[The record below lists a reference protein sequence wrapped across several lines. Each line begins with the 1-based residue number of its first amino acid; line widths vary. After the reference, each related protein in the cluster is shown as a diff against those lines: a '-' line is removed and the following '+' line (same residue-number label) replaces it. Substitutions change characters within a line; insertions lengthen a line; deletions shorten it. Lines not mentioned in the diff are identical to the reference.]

1 MERYLSACSN
11 MASAANKMV
20 ASDLVADSRQCGH
33 GADKTYFPGIG
44 AAQLLDLPFGVKLPR
59 IPGSD
64 SLYSTTKL
72 GEKLFQP
79 SYGFNLTDPYCRI
92 LENQYN
98 SLHDP
103 HLRAYHQRKDIL
115 GRLKKGGYITNNNEV
130 VCSLKEFNKYREYL
144 RSLKLDFEKNC
155 IKEQNQALPEKE
167 MASHLPKIQENVFKR
182 KEIKKNTFVYRGQDG
197 THSSRK
203 KEKKT
208 FDDVKVASAVGDQ
221 RANKGVN
228 GPTSNAI
235 HPSLSSSKNVVKTS
249 VTSVVYQPDESNGT
263 EQKKDG
269 VITKN
274 PSTFGNK
281 GDGSSTFFSFLNPHN
296 ITQRIQCLTEKIST
310 PVNRCLKWNQLA
322 SPTQS
327 YKLTSLNSDQKNL
340 VNTLAIDRRAMNRKK
355 GFKGEE
361 TSMKKGNIQYP
372 IVTTITGIMKNNVVN
387 LLSESAAG
395 VADKKEKENKMR
407 ISIRKYNENISK
419 VTSTT
424 STKSKAT
431 KDPDLRLTHK
441 NNDTEKESTSAPES
455 EERQGN
461 EAHTQFS
468 AATND
473 IEHEKEIPGAD
484 FETDSEKINR
494 VRENSLKK
502 EDEPFHLSSLASKVR
517 NTETITQKILKA
529 ATPKSNGM
537 ERQAS
542 PSQIAVNEEQYSDY
556 DHVQNIIE
564 NTYDAVLEIYHS
576 QGSTDDSHVQSPPS
590 DRSLQVIQEVGKDT
604 AQSVS
609 TKDLSLS
616 ISKNLPA
623 IEKEGEKERE
633 KEKVKVKEIKIEP
646 SKTDSHQYQPKH
658 KAGIFPATF
667 LEDIIT
673 EMINKLIF
681 SSSPETQMC
690 ERCENVSEDENQTE
704 LYDTVM
710 KLTDSLLKEFSDA
723 QIKVFRRDPENQ
735 FLPPVENMSLSVPK
749 VLSGHKESTAEKA
762 SSSIKKTVDEIPHMH
777 KMTKNSS
784 LNKIPF
790 LNNIP
795 AIDQTLVNK
804 VVHSSVCNILKEYR
818 SQDSICK
825 SIKTNGETIA
835 RQLTSAVINE
845 IFQQQLNF
853 GFCDEIPASACLP
866 LKSKDVVK
874 KIQNV
879 VKRASKEY
887 QALSPYTV
895 MLPHEFLENV
905 ISALLSKIF
914 SSLSNT
920 KAETPEGKRFTEL
933 DFLQMKLL
941 STVTTEIS
949 KYDMI
954 IQYVDSLHPNDD
966 EIIQLVVHSIYSDL
980 LSQYGS
986 REIIQNCVSSGC
998 RILFKSIV
1006 GLILK
1011 EVSGNQL
1018 QNYFSGELTPYQ
1030 CSEVNY
1036 IVENILKDVIT
1047 TADAPQ
1053 PQPRAHI
1060 LPFDVIEETAVKF
1073 LSKLLSMFPTVD
1085 KERTKSG
1092 ETEMQK
1098 MRKITSK
1105 ILNSIQEFISKS
1117 NIKLVSPAKKLPT
1130 VPSADNE
1137 TIEKIVNS
1145 VYTSVLKHSGS
1156 HISILKDLMGKS
1168 NALSN
1173 IIGFLMVQEISNSEF
1188 QPKFEEEVSNSELVL
1203 EAVKIMEK
1211 VVKTVDKFKSQEK
1224 SSSKKGPMLDTITLE
1239 EALAL
1244 FLAKIVTLPSVSS
1257 KDAKNLSK
1265 PELNKIASQL
1275 TKSVA
1280 AEISKNNINLVSADP
1295 EEHFLNPESIEM
1307 ISQVIDSIYSDI
1319 LQQSGTHKDLYYNI
1333 KGTNRAFI
1341 KEVASLIINGVSN
1354 LQLDTVK
1361 LKNSSAD
1368 LFGDQD
1374 INRIVEKAW
1383 KYADKMIPDLEKG
1396 ESEQDSVEDEF
1407 PIKIVPHIRK
1417 KPVKIDPDIISEHL
1431 AVISVKTQSLEKL
1444 ETDCLRKT
1452 GHNIEELRSAWR
1464 SISSSDTSNLGKI
1477 KKGRHASL
1485 TKTGQLDVRPLE
1497 KEGRNLTAERI
1508 CYLTERI
1515 KSISSC
1521 KQEDLNSYASEI
1533 EDCTPDASAKI
1544 FEEIP
1549 KSSITKQGSKMLV
1562 KVSSALSNVSSPL
1575 SKVSSPLSKVCLR
1588 IKTRIS
1594 KSSTPAGRLIAFN
1607 EEEEEG
1613 VNCKTRPKP
1622 GRFLGPS
1629 TSTQIKVKNSA
1640 SVKVSPASP
1649 LQAWSR
1655 ISVSPSPGGKAV
1667 QSSVQS
1673 EATTL
1678 GHTGVPGQSQASRGT
1693 NGAENG
1699 ITHPPPTKILLSDK
1713 KAILPRVI
1721 ELKRTPLRATG
1732 PSPPTCTAVRPGGS
1746 PRVTPRRPGR
1756 AG

>member
-1 MERYLSACSN
+1 MEGRRWGRGTGHARGIGGRGVEPARAAVEQYLSTSSN
-11 MASAANKMV
+11 TASAATKTV
-20 ASDLVADSRQCGH
+20 ASDLVTDSRQCGH
-33 GADKTYFPGIG
+33 GADKTHFPGIR

-64 SLYSTTKL
+64 CLYRTTKL

-79 SYGFNLTDPYCRI
+79 SYGFNLSDPYCRI

-115 GRLKKGGYITNNNEV
+115 GRLKKGGFITSNNEV

-144 RSLKLDFEKNC
+144 RSLKLDFEKHC
-155 IKEQNQALPEKE
+155 IKEQKQVLPEKE

-182 KEIKKNTFVYRGQDG
+182 KEIKKDTFVYRGQDG

-203 KEKKT
+203 KKKKT
-208 FDDVKVASAVGDQ
+208 FDDVKVASAVGDR

-228 GPTSNAI
+228 GPTANAI
-235 HPSLSSSKNVVKTS
+235 HPSLSSSKNVVRKS
-249 VTSVVYQPDESNGT
+249 VSSVVCQPDENNGT

-274 PSTFGNK
+274 PITFDNT
-281 GDGSSTFFSFLNPHN
+281 DN

-310 PVNRCLKWNQLA
+310 PVNRCLKGNQLA

-327 YKLTSLNSDQKNL
+327 YKHTSLKSDQKNSL
-340 VNTLAIDRRAMNRKK
+340 NTLEIDRSAVNRKK

-361 TSMKKGNIQYP
+361 TSMKKGSIQDP
-372 IVTTITGIMKNNVVN
+372 IVTAVTGIMKNNAVN

-395 VADKKEKENKMR
+395 VANKKEKENKMR

-419 VTSTT
+419 VISTT

-431 KDPDLRLTHK
+431 KDAELRLTHK
-441 NNDTEKESTSAPES
+441 NDDTEKKSTSAPEY
-455 EERQGN
+455 EERQCN
-461 EAHTQFS
+461 EAQTQFQ

-484 FETDSEKINR
+484 FETDSEEFKS
-494 VRENSLKK
+494 VRENSLNK

-517 NTETITQKILKA
+517 NTETTAEKTLKA

-537 ERQAS
+537 ERQAC

-556 DHVQNIIE
+556 EHVQNIIE
-564 NTYDAVLEIYHS
+564 NTYDVILEIYHS
-576 QGSTDDSHVQSPPS
+576 QGSTDDSHLQSPPS
-590 DRSLQVIQEVGKDT
+590 DRSLQVIQEVGKDS

-623 IEKEGEKERE
+623 MEKEGEKERE

-646 SKTDSHQYQPKH
+646 SKTNSHQYEPKH

-667 LEDIIT
+667 LEDTIT
-673 EMINKLIF
+673 EIINKLIF

-690 ERCENVSEDENQTE
+690 ERCQNVSEDENQTE
-704 LYDTVM
+704 LYDTAM

-723 QIKVFRRDPENQ
+723 QIKVFRTDPENQ
-735 FLPPVENMSLSVPK
+735 FLPPVENMSSSVPK
-749 VLSGHKESTAEKA
+749 VLSRHKESTAEKA
-762 SSSIKKTVDEIPHMH
+762 SSSIKETVDKIPHMH

-835 RQLTSAVINE
+835 RQLTNAVINE

-853 GFCDEIPASACLP
+853 GFCDEIPASAYLP

-879 VKRASKEY
+879 VKRASKEC

-914 SSLSNT
+914 STLSNT

-949 KYDMI
+949 KYDDMI
-954 IQYVDSLHPNDD
+954 IQYVDSLHPSDD
-966 EIIQLVVHSIYSDL
+966 EIIQLVVHSIYNNL

-986 REIIQNCVSSGC
+986 QEIIQNCVSSGC
-998 RILFKSIV
+998 RILSKSIV
-1006 GLILK
+1006 DLILK

-1018 QNYFSGELTPYQ
+1018 QSYFSGELTPYQ

-1053 PQPRAHI
+1053 PQPCAHI
-1060 LPFDVIEETAVKF
+1060 LPYDVIEETVVKF

-1098 MRKITSK
+1098 MQKITSK

-1117 NIKLVSPAKKLPT
+1117 NIKLVSPAKELPT

-1156 HISILKDLMGKS
+1156 HTSILKDLMGKS

-1203 EAVKIMEK
+1203 EAVKTMEK

-1224 SSSKKGPMLDTITLE
+1224 SSSKKGPMLDTTTLE

-1280 AEISKNNINLVSADP
+1280 AEISKNNINLVSAHP

-1319 LQQSGTHKDLYYNI
+1319 LQQSGTHKDLYYDI
-1333 KGTNRAFI
+1333 KGTNTAFL
-1341 KEVASLIINGVSN
+1341 KEVASLIISGVSD
-1354 LQLDTVK
+1354 LRLDTVK
-1361 LKNSSAD
+1361 LKNSSAE

-1374 INRIVEKAW
+1374 INRIVQKAQ

-1396 ESEQDSVEDEF
+1396 ESEQDSVEDGF

-1417 KPVKIDPDIISEHL
+1417 KPIKIDPDILSEHL
-1431 AVISVKTQSLEKL
+1431 AVISVKTQPLEKL
-1444 ETDCLRKT
+1444 EMDCLRKT
-1452 GHNIEELRSAWR
+1452 GHSIEELRSVSVNGR

-1485 TKTGQLDVRPLE
+1485 TKTGQLDVKPLE
-1497 KEGRNLTAERI
+1497 KEERNLPAERI

-1521 KQEDLNSYASEI
+1521 NQEDLNSCASEI

-1562 KVSSALSNVSSPL
+1562 KVSSALSNVSSA
-1575 SKVSSPLSKVCLR
+1575 LSKVCLR

-1594 KSSTPAGRLIAFN
+1594 KSATPAGQLIAFN

-1613 VNCKTRPKP
+1613 VNSKIRPKP
-1622 GRFLGPS
+1622 VRFLGPS

-1640 SVKVSPASP
+1640 SVRVSPASA
-1649 LQAWSR
+1649 LQAWSQA
-1655 ISVSPSPGGKAV
+1655 SVSLSPGGKAV
-1667 QSSVQS
+1667 QPFAQ
-1673 EATTL
+1673 
-1678 GHTGVPGQSQASRGT
+1678 
-1693 NGAENG
+1693 
-1699 ITHPPPTKILLSDK
+1699 
-1713 KAILPRVI
+1713 
-1721 ELKRTPLRATG
+1721 
-1732 PSPPTCTAVRPGGS
+1732 
-1746 PRVTPRRPGR
+1746 
-1756 AG
+1756 